1 MASIW
6 RIHHQN
12 HEFTGRGWIMGV
24 LNVTPDSFS
33 DGGRFFSTALAVE
46 QGLAMVEDGANV
58 LDVGGESTRPGAD
71 PVTLGEE
78 LKRVIPVIAELR
90 PRTRALISV
99 DTMKPEVARQAI
111 AAGADIVNDVNGL
124 RDPAMVEAVAETGAG
139 VVVMHMQGTPRTMQT
154 QPQYED
160 VVGEVRAFFVERLEA
175 LAHGGI
181 DPLRVALDPGFGFG
195 KSIDHNLALMY
206 DLDRLRTDG
215 RPLVVGVS
223 RKSMLGTLLGDSALE
238 SRAWPTVAFTS
249 WLRESGAEIIRVHD
263 VQSNAEALRM
273 SEAIFGVGVATEE
286 PVSPQ

>member
-263 VQSNAEALRM
+263 VQSNAEAMRM
-273 SEAIFGVGVATEE
+273 SEAIMGPAL
-286 PVSPQ
+286 P

>member
-160 VVGEVRAFFVERLEA
+160 VVAEVRAFFVERLEA

-273 SEAIFGVGVATEE
+273 SEAILGVGVATEE